1 MGLFNGLDALIVIGN
16 IMIGLMIV
24 THETVGQAN
33 MQLIRHIFGSVPDN
47 VTLIGVRSSDSVESI
62 HAEVVEKL
70 ASLDYGHGVLILT
83 DIFGATPCNLV
94 RRLIQSDNVILLTGL
109 NAPMLV
115 KALQHFTKA
124 DDVHKFADEVKAAA
138 IAGIMT
144 ISNQD
149 EL

>member
-1 MGLFNGLDALIVIGN
+1 
-16 IMIGLMIV
+16 MIGLMIV

-33 MQLIRHIFGSVPDN
+33 LQLIQHIFGSIPEKIAV
-47 VTLIGVRSSDSVESI
+47 VGVRSDDSVEQI
-62 HAEVVEKL
+62 HAEVVKNL
-70 ASLDYGHGVLILT
+70 SSLNYGNGVLILT

-94 RRLIQSDNVILLTGL
+94 RQLLKQDNIILLTGL
-109 NAPMLV
+109 NAPMLI
-115 KALQHFTKA
+115 KALQNFAKF
-124 DDVHKFADEVKAAA
+124 DDVREFAEVVKQAA

>member
-1 MGLFNGLDALIVIGN
+1 
-16 IMIGLMIV
+16 MIGLMIV

-33 MQLIRHIFGSVPDN
+33 LQLIQHIFGSIPEKIAV
-47 VTLIGVRSSDSVESI
+47 VGVRSDDSIEQI
-62 HAEVVEKL
+62 HAEVVKNL
-70 ASLDYGHGVLILT
+70 SSLNYGNGVLILT

-94 RRLIQSDNVILLTGL
+94 RQLLKQDNIILLTGL
-109 NAPMLV
+109 NAPMLI
-115 KALQHFTKA
+115 KALQNFAKF
-124 DDVHKFADEVKAAA
+124 DDVREFAEVVKQAA

>member
-1 MGLFNGLDALIVIGN
+1 
-16 IMIGLMIV
+16 MIGLMIV

-33 MQLIRHIFGSVPDN
+33 MQLIQHIFGSVPDN
-47 VTLIGVRSSDSVESI
+47 VSLIGVRSSDSLESI
-62 HAEVVEKL
+62 HTDVVEKL
-70 ASLDYGHGVLILT
+70 ATLDYGHGVLILT

-94 RRLIQSDNVILLTGL
+94 CRLINRDNVIVLTGL
-109 NAPMLV
+109 NAPMLI
-115 KALQHFTKA
+115 KALQNFTKA
-124 DDVHKFADEVKAAA
+124 DDVYKFAEEVKVAA

>member
-1 MGLFNGLDALIVIGN
+1 
-16 IMIGLMIV
+16 MIGLMIV

-33 MQLIRHIFGSVPDN
+33 MQLIQHIFGSVPDN
-47 VTLIGVRSSDSVESI
+47 VSLIGVRSSDSLESI
-62 HAEVVEKL
+62 HTDVVEKL
-70 ASLDYGHGVLILT
+70 ATLDYGHGVLILT

-94 RRLIQSDNVILLTGL
+94 CRLINRDNVIVLTGL
-109 NAPMLV
+109 NAPMLI
-115 KALQHFTKA
+115 KALQNFAKA
-124 DDVHKFADEVKAAA
+124 DDVYKFAEEVKTAA

>member
-1 MGLFNGLDALIVIGN
+1 MGTLSAVIVIGN
-16 IMIGLMIV
+16 TMIGLMII

-33 MQLIRHIFGSVPDN
+33 MQLIQHIFGSVPDK
-47 VTLIGVRSSDSVESI
+47 VSLIGVRSSDSLESK
-62 HAEVVEKL
+62 HTEVVEKL
-70 ASLDYGHGVLILT
+70 SALDYGDGVLILT

-94 RRLIQSDNVILLTGL
+94 CRMIKRDNVILLTGL
-109 NAPMLV
+109 NAPMLI
-115 KALQHFTKA
+115 KALQNFAKA
-124 DDVHKFADEVKAAA
+124 DDVHKFAEEVKTAA

>member
-1 MGLFNGLDALIVIGN
+1 
-16 IMIGLMIV
+16 MIGLMIV

-33 MQLIRHIFGSVPDN
+33 LQLIQHIFGSIPEKIAV
-47 VTLIGVRSSDSVESI
+47 VGVRSDDLVEQI
-62 HAEVVEKL
+62 HAEVVKNL
-70 ASLDYGHGVLILT
+70 SSLNYGNGVLILT

-94 RRLIQSDNVILLTGL
+94 RQLLKQDNIILLTGL
-109 NAPMLV
+109 NAPMLI
-115 KALQHFTKA
+115 KALQNFAKF
-124 DDVHKFADEVKAAA
+124 DDVREFAEVVKQAA

>member
-1 MGLFNGLDALIVIGN
+1 
-16 IMIGLMIV
+16 MIGLMIV

-33 MQLIRHIFGSVPDN
+33 LQLIEHIFGSIPEKIAV
-47 VTLIGVRSSDSVESI
+47 VGVRSDDSVEQI
-62 HAEVVEKL
+62 HAEVVKNL
-70 ASLDYGHGVLILT
+70 SMLNYGSGVLILT

-94 RRLIQSDNVILLTGL
+94 RQLLRQDNIILLTGL
-109 NAPMLV
+109 NAPMLI
-115 KALQHFTKA
+115 KALQNFTKY
-124 DDVHKFADEVKAAA
+124 DDVRQFADAVKTAA

>member
-1 MGLFNGLDALIVIGN
+1 
-16 IMIGLMIV
+16 MIGLMIV

-33 MQLIRHIFGSVPDN
+33 MQLIRHIFGSVPDK
-47 VTLIGVRSSDSVESI
+47 VALIGVRSSDSVESI

-115 KALQHFTKA
+115 KALQHFNKA